1 MDFTHKEEVR
11 ETTVNKRFA
20 ESPLGQAA
28 EHKIFDKPASEY
40 GKPLGLA
47 AMESKNETTDAIDIK
62 EYKLAKCIEI
72 VRKRFTEKIQA
83 EWGGL
88 SASERK
94 KIFGAYQRDIAK
106 ELGIKNKGVRYDITE
121 PGGVGYNLGDGV
133 IHLHKG
139 LLDDPK
145 LILLG
150 IDAIAHESRHQFQ
163 TDVILGNI
171 CGVVSN
177 SVIAAWISATETYAS
192 SGSNCFDP
200 EGYFYN
206 PLEAD
211 ARHFGEGIASA
222 LRLEANG
229 RG

>member
-1 MDFTHKEEVR
+1 MDFARNKEVIEI
-11 ETTVNKRFA
+11 TTKRFA
-20 ESPLGQAA
+20 ESLLGKAA
-28 EHKIFDKPASEY
+28 EHRIFDKPASEY
-40 GKPLGLA
+40 DKPFGLA

-62 EYKLAKCIEI
+62 EYKLAECIEI
-72 VRKRFTEKIQA
+72 ARKHFPEKIQS
-83 EWGGL
+83 EWGRL
-88 SASERK
+88 SVSERK
-94 KIFGAYQRDIAK
+94 EIFGAYQRDIAK
-106 ELGIKNKGVRYDITE
+106 ELGIKDKGVRYDITE
-121 PGGVGYNLGDGV
+121 AGEAGYNLGGV
-133 IHLHKG
+133 IHLHKE
-139 LLDDPK
+139 LLNDPK

-163 TDVILGNI
+163 TDVLLGNI

-177 SVIAAWISATETYAS
+177 SVIAAWISAAETYAS
-192 SGSNCFDP
+192 SSDGNCFDP

-222 LRLEANG
+222 VRLDANG